1 MEQLANMPVWAQM
14 LSMGSFM
21 FASGV
26 LMTRIP
32 LVPCMVLSLFYLYG
46 ALGNSAAMPAFTLK
60 HPWVCVL
67 IHVGV
72 VLALVCFW
80 MFVAPAMI
88 RGAGPDGIGVGLAGI
103 YLVAATAVVCLLG
116 IIVSW
121 FPAVVKWL
129 NLLRAFPSNGWEM
142 YVWVALFVGGI
153 LSGILCFGGI
163 DRLRVLLDTNIASF
177 VIVQIFAVA
186 VVAVLVCVGSVAA
199 IFLGTK
205 PLGWGIGFVSCLLA
219 IAIAGN
225 GIYQWRLQHLYSKGQ
240 QPLLEAAEA
249 GNTEQVRQ
257 LLSKGKSV
265 NARDKNDYTPLIEAS
280 DNGHLETVQLLLQK
294 GAKVNAKA
302 LGGWTALMLASRGG
316 HLPVVEELIKA
327 GAEVDA
333 VNEEKDSALVQAL
346 ERGHFEVA
354 KSLILAGADV
364 NKTPHYPLPS
374 MLHLATLHKG
384 NAEVVKLILER
395 GADINK
401 QNWNGRTPLQ
411 FTLGWNNKEE
421 ISRMIYAAGG
431 RLGQITQEDQTG
443 PMMDAACSYGF
454 IEVVDQLLAAG
465 VKPTPHH
472 AIMAAQKG
480 QTEVLKQLVATGLDI
495 NQPDEDGNHPF
506 LYAVGQ
512 GHLEAV
518 QFFVEH
524 GADLTVEEVKK
535 SGGTVG
541 PALVLASL
549 IGHLPIV
556 KYLVEQKADV
566 NITNHAGNTP
576 LDVAAEKGHIEIV
589 RFLLQTGA
597 DVNQQDKNKNTAL
610 KYASD
615 NNQTEIVKILL
626 KAGANP
632 NLADVD
638 NDTALGNAAF
648 DGHIEIAR
656 LLIEAKANVNAKNN
670 EGKTPLAI
678 AKEQGHTEMVELL
691 QSAGAKE

>member
-1 MEQLANMPVWAQM
+1 MEQLANMPLWAQL

-80 MFVAPAMI
+80 VFVASAMM
-88 RGAGPDGIGVGLAGI
+88 RGAGPDGISVGLTGI

-129 NLLRAFPSNGWEM
+129 NLLRALPSNGWEM

-163 DRLRVLLDTNIASF
+163 DRLRALLDTNIASF

-265 NARDKNDYTPLIEAS
+265 NARDENDYTPLIEAS
-280 DNGHLETVQLLLQK
+280 NNGHLETVQLLLQK
-294 GAKVNAKA
+294 GAEVNAKA
-302 LGGWTALMLASRGG
+302 RGGWTALMLASTGG

-395 GADINK
+395 GADVNK
-401 QNWNGRTPLQ
+401 QNWNGSTPLQ

-454 IEVVDQLLAAG
+454 TEVVDQLLAAG

-472 AIMAAQKG
+472 AIMAAQEG
-480 QTEVLKQLVATGLDI
+480 QTEVLKQLKAAGLDI
-495 NQPDEDGNHPF
+495 HQPDDKGKHPF
-506 LYAVGQ
+506 LSAVGL
-512 GHLEAV
+512 GHLETV
-518 QFFVEH
+518 QFFVEN
-524 GADLTVEEVKK
+524 GADLTLRN
-535 SGGTVG
+535 GNVG
-541 PALVLASL
+541 PALLLASL
-549 IGHLPIV
+549 EGYLPIV
-556 KYLVEQKADV
+556 KYLIEQKAAVDIQ
-566 NITNHAGNTP
+566 NQFGETP
-576 LDVAAEKGHIEIV
+576 LMMAAAKDHTAVAL
-589 RFLLQTGA
+589 FLLEHGA
-597 DVNQQDKNKNTAL
+597 NVNKQKKVGTTAL
-610 KYASD
+610 KYAAGRG
-615 NNQTEIVKILL
+615 NIPLIQALL
-626 KAGANP
+626 KAGADI
-632 NLADVD
+632 NLADED
-638 NDTALGNAAF
+638 NDTPLIAACF
-648 DGHIEIAR
+648 EGHKEAVQE
-656 LLIEAKANVNAKNN
+656 LLKAGAKTNIRDK
-670 EGKTPLAI
+670 EGKTALGI
-678 AKEQGHTEMVELL
+678 ALEKGHTEVVKLL